1 MNFFLLPTVLK
12 KVNYNSVTLSSSPY
26 SCFNINFASTFP
38 NLIAFNKY
46 FFLSFVPI
54 SKVVAAAYHPSLV
67 SHRINHLLASFDP
80 PFTLTSSD
88 MTENALPMAH
98 TCFNQLVLP
107 SYSTVEL
114 LLKRLKLACRHGIAE
129 GFHLT

>member
-1 MNFFLLPTVLK
+1 MSDSDRQNLLRF
-12 KVNYNSVTLSSSPY
+12 VTGT
-26 SCFNINFASTFP
+26 CR
-38 NLIAFNKY
+38 
-46 FFLSFVPI
+46 VP
-54 SKVVAAAYHPSLV
+54 LDG
-67 SHRINHLLASFDP
+67 FDP